1 MDTVS
6 PDFIHKLRNELK
18 KNPQSQLFAPL
29 AEGLRKQG
37 QLNEALQIGLRG
49 LSTHPKFAA
58 GHIAVANIYYD
69 QQKFAEAIGHLSQ
82 AVEVSPE
89 NILAHKLMADCY
101 LKLKNPKK
109 ALRSYK
115 MVLFLNPQHEKSL
128 HAVKKLESL
137 TADEFE
143 DEVFEKLKLK
153 TPESNNTVEP
163 QNLSNMMIER
173 TISLI
178 DAFLARND
186 IEKAEESLI
195 EAEKRLGSNEELM
208 RRKRLIQQVADSDP
222 EPITPL
228 PNKTQLARQLI
239 DEKINILQ
247 KMLKNIENQ
256 LTDK

>member
-1 MDTVS
+1 MDMVS

-29 AEGLRKQG
+29 SEGLRKSG
-37 QLNEALQIGLRG
+37 QLNEALQIGLKG
-49 LSTHPKFAA
+49 LSFHPKFAA
-58 GHIAVANIYYD
+58 GHLAVAHIYFD
-69 QQKFAEAIGHLSQ
+69 KDNFAEAIEHLSE
-82 AVEVSPE
+82 AVEISPE

-115 MVLFLNPQHEKSL
+115 MVLFLNPQHEKAK

-137 TADEFE
+137 SADEFD
-143 DEVFEKLKLK
+143 DEVFKKLKLK
-153 TPESNNTVEP
+153 VPVDKQAEP
-163 QNLSNMMIER
+163 QKLSEIMIER

-186 IEKAEESLI
+186 IDKAKESLV
-195 EAEKRLGSNEELM
+195 EAEKRLGKNEELM
-208 RRKRLIQQVADSDP
+208 RRKRLLEQLNEA
-222 EPITPL
+222 EPQKIRPL
-228 PNKTQLARQLI
+228 PTKAEQAQELI

-247 KMLKNIENQ
+247 KILKNVENQ
-256 LTDK
+256 LSDK